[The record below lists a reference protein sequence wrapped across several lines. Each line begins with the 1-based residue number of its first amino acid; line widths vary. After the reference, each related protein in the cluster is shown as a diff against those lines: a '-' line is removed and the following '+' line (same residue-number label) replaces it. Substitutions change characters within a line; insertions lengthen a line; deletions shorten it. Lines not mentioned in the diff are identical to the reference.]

1 MIDNSL
7 AKLDQATRM
16 LAEVRTIDDA
26 KDLIDLAE
34 AARVYAKQV
43 ELGLEAQ
50 NHAAE
55 IKLRAQ
61 RRAGEILD
69 KMEKN
74 KGGRPT
80 DTTDNLLLPVIG
92 SEQEEPPTL
101 TELGITGK
109 DAHVWQTL
117 AKMPELD
124 FEKFIGETTE
134 EGKELT
140 TAGIYRTARLENE
153 TANKIQPPPMIGKYR
168 VIYADPPWKYG
179 DPMGIDGYKVSAEMH
194 YPVMSI
200 SELCALPVVDM
211 AEDSAVLFLWV
222 TAPLMEDA
230 FRIVSAWGFEY
241 KTHFVWDKIKH
252 NFGHY
257 SSVRHELL
265 FLCTRGSCLPDIPK
279 LFDSVVS
286 IERTDHSC
294 KPEQFREMIDTLYPN
309 GKRIELFARDKH
321 DGWEVWGNEPNIN

>member
-1 MIDNSL
+1 MTDNSL

-69 KMEKN
+69 KMEKAD
-74 KGGRPT
+74 GGIRWSRLQPET
-80 DTTDNLLLPVIG
+80 EMPKTY
-92 SEQEEPPTL
+92 E
-101 TELGITGK
+101 ELGIEK
-109 DAHVWQTL
+109 RDAHVWQTL

-200 SELCALPVVDM
+200 PELCALPVMDM
-211 AEDSAVLFLWV
+211 AEDNAVLFLWV

-230 FRIVSAWGFEY
+230 FKIVNAWGFEY

-279 LFDSVVS
+279 LFDSVAS